1 MKHLFL
7 CGLFAGLIAGCA
19 EPVETPSAEPT
30 ISEDTADHSDHAHAD
45 TDHSDHAHNDHAH
58 GDMAHDDAA
67 HSDDH
72 GALVPEVDANGLT
85 KTLAENNVTLIDFT
99 APWCGP
105 CQKLKPAL
113 HELAEEFKG
122 KAKFVEVDF
131 DKSLDLV
138 EKYEVTGIPA
148 LIILKGDEVQK
159 RVEGFTGP
167 ETIEELKTAL
177 EAAQ

>member
-30 ISEDTADHSDHAHAD
+30 ISEDTADHSDHAH
-45 TDHSDHAHNDHAH
+45 
-58 GDMAHDDAA
+58 GDMA